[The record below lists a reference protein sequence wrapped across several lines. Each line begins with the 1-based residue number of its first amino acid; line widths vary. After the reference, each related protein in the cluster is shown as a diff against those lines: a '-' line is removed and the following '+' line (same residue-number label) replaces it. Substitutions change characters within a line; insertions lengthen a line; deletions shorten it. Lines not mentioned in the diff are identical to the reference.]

1 MLTSFFGKSNPIN
14 YLIIAVL
21 ILVGYFASIFKL
33 EKNGLE
39 WSLWLE
45 NIGFAI
51 VSVFLMLLLDFI
63 IRKNNLTKNNTFGIL
78 LFSCFLLAFPPIFL
92 SYYVLIA
99 SLFLFLALRRI
110 LSFRTEKDIEKK
122 ILDASIWITFAS
134 FFYFW
139 SLLFFLILY
148 FAMVQRRDINY
159 KQLLIPIV
167 GFAVTFILA
176 VCYYLLVSDSVIWL
190 TTWRVETS
198 FDFSSYNQIRILL
211 PITVIIALLVWAG
224 IARFGSL
231 ASLQKKDRP
240 NAIVILFSAVV
251 SMVIALASPEKTGA
265 EALFTFGPLVIIITN
280 YIEIKKEFWF
290 KEVLLW
296 LVVLLPIIVFIL

>member
-92 SYYVLIA
+92 SHYVLIA

>member
-1 MLTSFFGKSNPIN
+1 MLTSFFGKSNPLN
-14 YLIIAVL
+14 YFIIAVL
-21 ILVGYFASIFKL
+21 IFVGYFASIFKL

-39 WSLWLE
+39 WSFWLE

-63 IRKNNLTKNNTFGIL
+63 IRKNHLTKNNTFGIL
-78 LFSCFLLAFPPIFL
+78 LFSCFLLALPAIFL
-92 SYYVLIA
+92 SKHVLVA
-99 SLFLFLALRRI
+99 ALFLFLALRRI
-110 LSFRTEKDIEKK
+110 LSFRSEKHIEKK

-148 FAMVQRRDINY
+148 FAMLRRLDIKY

-167 GFAVTFILA
+167 GFTVMFILA
-176 VCYYLLVSDSVIWL
+176 ICYYLLVSDSFNWL
-190 TTWRVETS
+190 TDWRLAAS
-198 FDFSSYNQIRILL
+198 FDFSAYNQISVLL
-211 PITVIIALLVWAG
+211 PITVIIALLIWSG

-240 NAIVILFSAVV
+240 NAIVILVSAVV
-251 SMVIALASPEKTGA
+251 SLIIALASPEKTGA
-265 EALFTFGPLVIIITN
+265 EVLFIFGPLVIIITN

-296 LVVLLPIIVFIL
+296 LVVLLPILVFLL

>member
-92 SYYVLIA
+92 SHYVLIA

-290 KEVLLW
+290 KELLLW